1 MSSRAFLLVAA
12 LGLPSIAGC
21 QNDGHGQDGVARKS
35 NRENE
40 PMPGVEVAVTGHR
53 VVFDGKATEVLLQLK
68 NTRREPVSLSGLSDK
83 ASLVLGDGSALGLH
97 AISVGVQK
105 PLRLAPG
112 KSQPASILFAG
123 RGEAP
128 SKLRLLDAEVAVP
141 R

>member
-1 MSSRAFLLVAA
+1 MSSRAFLLLVA
-12 LGLPSIAGC
+12 LGLHSISGC
-21 QNDGHGQDGVARKS
+21 QNDGNAQNGVPKS

-40 PMPGVEVAVTGHR
+40 PMPGVEVTVTGHR
-53 VVFDGKATEVLLQLK
+53 VIFDGKATEVMLQLK

-83 ASLVLGDGSALGLH
+83 ASLVLGDGSALALH

-105 PLRLAPG
+105 PIRILPG

-128 SKLRLLDAEVAVP
+128 TKLRLLEAEVAVP